1 MNITII
7 GGHGKVALLLTP
19 LLTEAGHHVTSVI
32 RNPDQAD
39 DVRAAGAEPKV
50 LSIEDASVADLVE
63 AFAGQDAVVF
73 SAGAGG
79 GNPARTIAVDRDAA
93 IRSIDAA
100 ATAGVARYV
109 LVSYQGAGRINPVP
123 ETDSFYTYQE
133 AKVAADTHLRG
144 TDLGWT
150 IAGPGS
156 LTLDPSPHGVTP
168 AVPAGEPLPSSRA
181 TSRALVAEVIAAAL
195 VDDRSA
201 RQTLDFTDG
210 SLPLDEWIGGVAAGE
225 IPGTQN

>member
-1 MNITII
+1 
-7 GGHGKVALLLTP
+7 
-19 LLTEAGHHVTSVI
+19 
-32 RNPDQAD
+32 
-39 DVRAAGAEPKV
+39 V